1 MSRKLTRLVR
11 LNGRIF
17 LWAVV
22 LNFLWEM
29 AQAYAYSGMPPSSFE
44 ATLMCGRASLIDGL
58 LVLGIFWGGVVV
70 FSRVGWAERPGLA
83 GYFFM
88 VAAGFLVSVIIELN
102 AVYRLG
108 KWGYQEMMP
117 LLPPW
122 EVGVLPVLQMLLLPP
137 VIFLL
142 SRRKSG
148 RKKY

>member
-1 MSRKLTRLVR
+1 VPATMKQVLR
-11 LNGRIF
+11 LNARVF
-17 LWAVV
+17 LWAVA

-29 AQAYAYSGMPPSSFE
+29 AQAYAYSGMPPSSLE
-44 ATLMCGRASLIDGL
+44 ATLICGRASLIDGV

-70 FSRVGWAERPGLA
+70 FSRVEWVERPGLA

-88 VAAGFLVSVIIELN
+88 AAAGFLVSVVIELN
-102 AVYRLG
+102 AVYRVG
-108 KWGYQEMMP
+108 KWGYRETMP

-142 SRRKSG
+142 SRRKWG
-148 RKKY
+148 RKES